1 MKPRTLSFLLPLLC
15 AIAPWPAVAVDATPG
30 ASTAT
35 TAPDKVERERQQIR
49 DRTAKVLD
57 ALYAHHPDA
66 RQVLRDATGYA
77 VFHNFGM
84 KILVAGGGAGKGV
97 AVDNRDH
104 RETFMRMAEIQAGL
118 GVGAKQFD
126 LIWVFK
132 TPKAY
137 DDFIRNGFELT
148 GEAVAA
154 ARAYDKGGSLGGAIE
169 VSPGVWLYQMTENGL
184 AAEITVKGTRYYLDK
199 ELN

>member
-1 MKPRTLSFLLPLLC
+1 M
-15 AIAPWPAVAVDATPG
+15 
-30 ASTAT
+30 
-35 TAPDKVERERQQIR
+35 
-49 DRTAKVLD
+49 
-57 ALYAHHPDA
+57 
-66 RQVLRDATGYA
+66 
-77 VFHNFGM
+77 
-84 KILVAGGGAGKGV
+84 
-97 AVDNRDH
+97 
-104 RETFMRMAEIQAGL
+104 
-118 GVGAKQFD
+118 GAKQFD

-184 AAEITVKGTRYYLDK
+184 AAEITVKGTLYYLDK
-199 ELN
+199 ELNGAFPRRAATRAALPLTSLDDPPPRRWSGPPRGRATARAAQQRETHWQRPGSRRAARAKPPPSTRSPGSPACRR